1 MNTRCGYK
9 VIKFLTL
16 TAAAT
21 SAAAAAVAGLDD
33 VRHLGH
39 DGVVAVVADVRC
51 DLHPVTSPILL
62 ADQVNL
68 DTKNI

>member
-16 TAAAT
+16 TAATA
-21 SAAAAAVAGLDD
+21 SAAAAAVARLDD

-39 DGVVAVVADVRC
+39 DGVVAVVADVRRY
-51 DLHPVTSPILL
+51 LHPVTPLVLL

-68 DTKNI
+68 DTINI

>member
-1 MNTRCGYK
+1 M
-9 VIKFLTL
+9 KFLIL
-16 TAAAT
+16 TAATTA
-21 SAAAAAVAGLDD
+21 SAAAAAVASLDD

-39 DGVVAVVADVRC
+39 DGVVAVVADVRRY
-51 DLHPVTSPILL
+51 LHPVTSPVLL

>member
-1 MNTRCGYK
+1 MG
-9 VIKFLTL
+9 IKFLIL
-16 TAAAT
+16 TATT
-21 SAAAAAVAGLDD
+21 SAAAAVAGLDD

-39 DGVVAVVADVRC
+39 DGVVAVVADVRR
-51 DLHPVTSPILL
+51 DLHPVTSPVLL

>member
-9 VIKFLTL
+9 VIKFLVL
-16 TAAAT
+16 TAAT
-21 SAAAAAVAGLDD
+21 TAASAAVARLDD

-39 DGVVAVVADVRC
+39 DGVVAVVADVRRY
-51 DLHPVTSPILL
+51 LHPVTSPILL

-68 DTKNI
+68 NTKNI